1 MNYIKQIVIGF
12 VLIAVMVVAVRIQIT
27 INEAN
32 MKKQEL
38 AEQRDI
44 RTKNFRAN
52 LICRLTT
59 TMLRALRRISSD
71 IRIPMPSI
79 SIIIFRTDT
88 ASHNSHLK

>member
-38 AEQRDI
+38 AEQRDELKYQNEKLQ
-44 RTKNFRAN
+44 RELDMPLDDDYVARVASDQLGYKDPNAKYFYNN
-52 LICRLTT
+52 LP
-59 TMLRALRRISSD
+59 D
-71 IRIPMPSI
+71 
-79 SIIIFRTDT
+79 
-88 ASHNSHLK
+88 